1 MKRREFITGL
11 GTAAAALPFAARA
24 QQPAPGKWHVGI
36 LLPERGQNLI
46 RRGLLE
52 LGYVEGKNL
61 VIDARSS
68 PAGVAF
74 AASASELVALNP
86 DVLVTAGTQA
96 ALALRQATKN
106 IPIVM
111 TSSDPVGTGLIASLA
126 HPGGNVTGFSLFTPE
141 ISGKRI
147 ELLAEAAGAVSDLAI
162 LWNSSDPTGAI
173 SLKATEETAKLAG
186 LKTTAAAV
194 QSPDDFESAFAALE
208 KTRPGGLVILPSPLM
223 DNHATL
229 IAGRALDSKLPS
241 IYPDPSFA
249 RAGGLMSYGPNFFT
263 LIHDEAAYI
272 DKIFKGS
279 KPADLPVQQPTKF
292 ELVINLK
299 TAKSLGLTISP
310 TLLAR
315 ADEVIE

>member
-1 MKRREFITGL
+1 MRRRTFIAGL
-11 GTAAAALPFAARA
+11 GVTVAWPLAAGA

-36 LLPERGQNLI
+36 MLSERGQKLI
-46 RRGLLE
+46 RQGLLE
-52 LGYVEGKNL
+52 LGYVEGNNL
-61 VIDARSS
+61 VVDARSS
-68 PAGVAF
+68 TGVGVA
-74 AASASELVALNP
+74 AIASELVALKP

-96 ALALRQATKN
+96 ALALRQATKD

-147 ELLAEAAGAVSDLAI
+147 ELLREAAGGPSELAI
-162 LWNSSDPTGAI
+162 LWNSSDPPAAI
-173 SLKATEETAKLAG
+173 SLKETEATAKLAG
-186 LKTTAAAV
+186 LKTTAVAV
-194 QSPDDFESAFAALE
+194 QGPDDFEPAFAALE
-208 KTRPGGLVILPSPLM
+208 KTSPGGLVILPSPLM
-223 DNHATL
+223 DLHAAR
-229 IAGRALDSKLPS
+229 IAGLALGLKLPS

-249 RAGGLMSYGPNFFT
+249 RAGGFMSYGPNFFT
-263 LIHDEAAYI
+263 LIHDETIYI

-299 TAKSLGLTISP
+299 TAKALGVEVPAL
-310 TLLAR
+310 LLAR